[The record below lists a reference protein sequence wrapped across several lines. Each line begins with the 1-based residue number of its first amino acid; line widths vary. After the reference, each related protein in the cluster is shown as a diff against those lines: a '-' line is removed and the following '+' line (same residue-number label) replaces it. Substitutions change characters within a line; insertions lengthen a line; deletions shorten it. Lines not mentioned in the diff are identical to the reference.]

1 MIVTLCSLHVTA
13 VDHYIKPEHSV
24 IAIGSGST
32 VPFVVERILQQGEH
46 VNSKRKFIP
55 TSFQAKE
62 LIVSNGLA
70 LGDVD
75 QYPVID
81 VDIDG
86 ADEVDLKLNAIKGG
100 GACHL
105 REKVLAEASRRF
117 IIVADYRKNS
127 AILGSSWTQ
136 GIPVE
141 VAPFAYA
148 KVMVNLERIEG
159 CESAKL
165 RMGKAKAGPVVTDN
179 GCFVIDAQ
187 FDEHRFSDPE
197 FLLSKIK
204 MLTGIMEVGL
214 FCDMTD
220 AAYFGNV
227 DGTVT
232 IRNAD
237 GSIYAL
243 KRSGEEP
250 EMVKAAGEFE

>member
-1 MIVTLCSLHVTA
+1 MVT
-13 VDHYIKPEHSV
+13 
-24 IAIGSGST
+24 
-32 VPFVVERILQQGEH
+32 R
-46 VNSKRKFIP
+46 
-55 TSFQAKE
+55 
-62 LIVSNGLA
+62 
-70 LGDVD
+70 
-75 QYPVID
+75 
-81 VDIDG
+81 VDIN
-86 ADEVDLKLNAIKGG
+86 LNAIKGG

-105 REKVLAEASRRF
+105 REKVLAEASRKF
-117 IIVADYRKNS
+117 VIVADYRKNS
-127 AILGSSWTQ
+127 AVLGSSWTQ

-148 KVMVNLERIEG
+148 KVIVNLERIAG
-159 CESAKL
+159 CQSAKL

-187 FDEHRFSDPE
+187 FDEERFSDPE
-197 FLLSKIK
+197 LLLSKIK

-237 GSIYAL
+237 GSIYTL
-243 KRSGEEP
+243 RQPGEEP
-250 EMVKAAGEFE
+250 VLIKGPEDTESV